1 MVIMWDFIIEKM
13 SLDLN
18 TVPGEQSFMS
28 RIKWPSLLIL
38 DPQGINTWP
47 SVWGNNEEQPA
58 SGWMEDNCEN
68 EKKKCVENTADNKQL
83 LQNTSYCLLRNVTLS
98 FALSL
103 SVGDE
108 CLEVTT
114 LAQAIK
120 VKLQLL
126 RKPIY
131 KTLDLF
137 WKCLFYP
144 ESQLK
149 PSWIRTELL
158 MAKKPTSRSLG
169 LPCAVCA
176 RVLCQPVCVY

>member
-1 MVIMWDFIIEKM
+1 M
-13 SLDLN
+13 
-18 TVPGEQSFMS
+18 
-28 RIKWPSLLIL
+28 
-38 DPQGINTWP
+38 
-47 SVWGNNEEQPA
+47 
-58 SGWMEDNCEN
+58 
-68 EKKKCVENTADNKQL
+68 ENTADNKQL

-149 PSWIRTELL
+149 PS
-158 MAKKPTSRSLG
+158 
-169 LPCAVCA
+169 
-176 RVLCQPVCVY
+176 